1 MLLSMSPTASL
12 RALSHRARRLAFK
25 FAISAIVL
33 IVLLCCGLRA
43 YTVYIGHRAITLL
56 DEAAQIPVGA
66 TEDSIL
72 PLVHRYSGFKRA
84 APKPTPTADCPDKA
98 DCEYQN
104 AHIPDYTY
112 EIQLSPFN
120 VFSALYKQISGPQRA
135 IALLM
140 FRTPS
145 FWREPL
151 SLRAWMVYV
160 TIPIRAGR
168 VEGVHGAV
176 YAEGRVRWLANTWSL
191 SADMPNLEWQS
202 KTYVID
208 GFFLTMTNTG
218 GNGTSHY
225 LTPAATPE
233 QFQAARSINT
243 SCITGLISC
252 RCNSDLAPLAFRY
265 LSQHPDVGSPVTT
278 DDCPGTLRR

>member
-1 MLLSMSPTASL
+1 MLLSMSPTAFL
-12 RALSHRARRLAFK
+12 RALSHRARQLAFK

-112 EIQLSPFN
+112 EI
-120 VFSALYKQISGPQRA
+120 
-135 IALLM
+135 
-140 FRTPS
+140 
-145 FWREPL
+145 
-151 SLRAWMVYV
+151 
-160 TIPIRAGR
+160 
-168 VEGVHGAV
+168 
-176 YAEGRVRWLANTWSL
+176 
-191 SADMPNLEWQS
+191 
-202 KTYVID
+202 
-208 GFFLTMTNTG
+208 
-218 GNGTSHY
+218 
-225 LTPAATPE
+225 
-233 QFQAARSINT
+233 
-243 SCITGLISC
+243 
-252 RCNSDLAPLAFRY
+252 
-265 LSQHPDVGSPVTT
+265 
-278 DDCPGTLRR
+278 